1 MGLGKEKRDIFGA
14 VREELPGG
22 VHFWMA
28 PNCSVS
34 VQIKFLYK
42 VKLEEN

>member
-1 MGLGKEKRDIFGA
+1 VLNRWKHWLLPGCGTRKREKRDIFGA

-28 PNCSVS
+28 PN
-34 VQIKFLYK
+34 
-42 VKLEEN
+42 